1 MVSVIFSSFMMRS
14 CTTTVN
20 IFHHFYCLI
29 RLINIHWVVFLYSFI
44 AMTFAGRLEKLLC
57 EVERETFQHL
67 QLRFPLFLASPE
79 YVYLVAQEK
88 AEESKKV
95 RSFRS
100 FNSFL
105 DYVKEN
111 NESPFLDGRSVDE
124 VLEYKF
130 GPQEPDLRAFVKG
143 KVFVYH
149 GEEFTLH
156 LNRYGSFCGD
166 DDVSDDGH
174 QEKSA
179 SRENYPSPIPESLTP
194 DGISVRTPD
203 IESLCD
209 LYPTLSVRSAEPIV
223 RPISITKSFLDKR
236 RQSNRWEE
244 SLHSLAQDEPECS
257 KAAFQLPFMV
267 DCLSPRHCVQLS
279 MLLCSNMY
287 VEKACYHFLH
297 CQSCMCRVVWKLNSR
312 NTKSDALY
320 LFSLLK

>member
-1 MVSVIFSSFMMRS
+1 M
-14 CTTTVN
+14 
-20 IFHHFYCLI
+20 
-29 RLINIHWVVFLYSFI
+29 FLCSFI

-95 RSFRS
+95 KSFRS
-100 FNSFL
+100 FNAFL

-124 VLEYKF
+124 VSEYTF
-130 GPQEPDLRAFVKG
+130 TPQEPELKAFVKG

-149 GEEFTLH
+149 GEEFSLH
-156 LNRYGSFCGD
+156 LNRYGSFCGE
-166 DDVSDDGH
+166 DDVSDDGTGH
-174 QEKSA
+174 QEKSITLA
-179 SRENYPSPIPESLTP
+179 RENYPSPIPESLTP

-203 IESLCD
+203 VETLCD
-209 LYPTLSVRSAEPIV
+209 LYPTLSVRSAEPTI
-223 RPISITKSFLDKR
+223 RPISISKSFLDKR

-244 SLHSLAQDEPECS
+244 SLNSLVQDEPECS

-279 MLLCSNMY
+279 MLLCANM
-287 VEKACYHFLH
+287 
-297 CQSCMCRVVWKLNSR
+297 
-312 NTKSDALY
+312 
-320 LFSLLK
+320 